1 MENGSYPEHDDG
13 MTDVALGLILISIA
27 VDGDDYQA
35 TFTKIF
41 LQFPQKFWFDTQVS
55 IM

>member
-13 MTDVALGLILISIA
+13 MTDVALGLIAIA